1 MPPPPLLTGPP
12 AANERPQRRAAAA
25 GRGEPGPRSRRNP
38 PLRRRRERSGRRGIP
53 TGGAGPRGRAEAGGA
68 GRCGAAELLRAR
80 TRANDPTR
88 LPAPWL
94 PQGQVL
100 LHNGWWLLGGRART
114 SVVRGRTRSPSAR
127 PPVFSLGF
135 SCDAATADT
144 ERCPTELLCL
154 TLGSQS
160 VRCGVG

>member
-1 MPPPPLLTGPP
+1 MNARNVGRPPRGGASRGRAP
-12 AANERPQRRAAAA
+12 AAIPPSAGAGSGAAA
-25 GRGEPGPRSRRNP
+25 GESP
-38 PLRRRRERSGRRGIP
+38 P
-53 TGGAGPRGRAEAGGA
+53 AGRGRAEA
-68 GRCGAAELLRAR
+68 CGAAELLRAR
-80 TRANDPTR
+80 TRANVPTR

>member
-1 MPPPPLLTGPP
+1 MNARNVGRPPRGGASRGRAP
-12 AANERPQRRAAAA
+12 AAVPPSAGAGSGAAA
-25 GRGEPGPRSRRNP
+25 GESP
-38 PLRRRRERSGRRGIP
+38 P
-53 TGGAGPRGRAEAGGA
+53 AGRGRAAPRPAGLGGGA
-68 GRCGAAELLRAR
+68 PQSPDASERPYA
-80 TRANDPTR
+80 
-88 LPAPWL
+88 APWL
-94 PQGQVL
+94 LQGQVL

>member
-53 TGGAGPRGRAEAGGA
+53 TGGAGPRRGLRGGGA
-68 GRCGAAELLRAR
+68 PQSPDASKRPYA
-80 TRANDPTR
+80 
-88 LPAPWL
+88 APWL

-135 SCDAATADT
+135 SCDAATAAT

>member
-25 GRGEPGPRSRRNP
+25 GRGEPGPRSRRSP

-53 TGGAGPRGRAEAGGA
+53 TGGAGPGRAEAGGA

-80 TRANDPTR
+80 TRANVPTR

>member
-1 MPPPPLLTGPP
+1 MNARNVGRPPRGGASRGRAP
-12 AANERPQRRAAAA
+12 AAVPPSAGAGSGAAA
-25 GRGEPGPRSRRNP
+25 GESPPAGRGRGAVPRP
-38 PLRRRRERSGRRGIP
+38 AGLG
-53 TGGAGPRGRAEAGGA
+53 GGAPQSPDASERPYA
-68 GRCGAAELLRAR
+68 
-80 TRANDPTR
+80 
-88 LPAPWL
+88 APWL
-94 PQGQVL
+94 LQGQVL

-135 SCDAATADT
+135 SCDAATAAT

>member
-1 MPPPPLLTGPP
+1 MNARNVGRPPRGGASRGRAP
-12 AANERPQRRAAAA
+12 AAVPPSAGAGSGAAA
-25 GRGEPGPRSRRNP
+25 GESP
-38 PLRRRRERSGRRGIP
+38 P
-53 TGGAGPRGRAEAGGA
+53 AGRGRAEAGGA

-80 TRANDPTR
+80 TRANVPTR